1 MRVVGLIIALF
12 VVGITLFNLVVYERR
27 ARVLRELAKCAA
39 VDRLGWLDAAWCFA
53 QECGANAFVVLAAPL
68 GWIVGRQPTTA
79 ASDGDGQR
87 ISIGKGAVVLVHGW
101 GVNGGSML
109 LLRRRLRR
117 DGWGPVCCFNYLS
130 HAADVETAAAELCAY
145 VERVAATST
154 EPVTLIGHSLGGLVI
169 RHYARHSPSPR
180 VRRLMTLGTP
190 HHGTVLARRWLPKL
204 APEARLLAAL
214 NAADRTPQQFD
225 VITIYSSFDALVLPP
240 ANAVYDHA
248 FNIQLNNVGH
258 NALLTSKRVYGL
270 IAENLAAPLP

>member
-1 MRVVGLIIALF
+1 MRVVGIVVSLF
-12 VVGITLFNLVVYERR
+12 IVGMTLFNLAAYACRTC
-27 ARVLRELAKCAA
+27 VLRRLAKCAA
-39 VDRLGWLDAAWCFA
+39 ADRLGWIDWACCFA

-68 GWIVGRQPTTA
+68 GWIIGRQPETSPSA
-79 ASDGDGQR
+79 DERQSMSKRRGP
-87 ISIGKGAVVLVHGW
+87 VVLVHGM

-109 LLRRRLRR
+109 LLRQRLLR

-130 HAADVETAAAELCAY
+130 HAADVETAAAELRTY

-169 RHYARHSPSPR
+169 RYYARHFPSPR
-180 VRRLMTLGTP
+180 VRRLLTLGTP
-190 HHGTVLARRWLPKL
+190 HRGTILARRWLPAL
-204 APEARLLAAL
+204 APGSKLLVAL
-214 NAADRTPQQFD
+214 NAADRPPQQFD
-225 VITIYSSFDALVLPP
+225 VITIYSSFDALILPP
-240 ANAVYDHA
+240 ANAVYDNA